1 MHARPWPHACQAVA
15 PCIKAVTSRIQA
27 AAVRSCWANGQ
38 AQWVESHALAAA
50 GVRSYHVRQ
59 APGELLILP
68 TGSLHVRRASSSSSG
83 DTAGDTS
90 RASGSG
96 ASSLTLLQW
105 MRADAPCAERAWS
118 LPPMQA
124 GHMREGITATVDA
137 CGGRRACAPIVT
149 WLSPLWLQ
157 AGVLPADALHGVPG
171 WRRAQLHPP
180 VRLAL
185 HPLTMLHPSPC
196 YTPLPGAPRVVPGA
210 RRSAGRRG
218 GARRGAASA
227 AACGGEGAA

>member
-1 MHARPWPHACQAVA
+1 MA
-15 PCIKAVTSRIQA
+15 PCVKAVTPRIQA

-68 TGSLHVRRASSSSSG
+68 PGSLHVRRASSSSSG

-96 ASSLTLLQW
+96 SGASSLTLLQW
-105 MRADAPCAERAWS
+105 MRADATCAERAWS

-124 GHMREGITATVDA
+124 GHI
-137 CGGRRACAPIVT
+137 
-149 WLSPLWLQ
+149 
-157 AGVLPADALHGVPG
+157 
-171 WRRAQLHPP
+171 
-180 VRLAL
+180 
-185 HPLTMLHPSPC
+185 
-196 YTPLPGAPRVVPGA
+196 
-210 RRSAGRRG
+210 
-218 GARRGAASA
+218 
-227 AACGGEGAA
+227 

>member
-1 MHARPWPHACQAVA
+1 MA
-15 PCIKAVTSRIQA
+15 PCVKAVTPRIQA

-68 TGSLHVRRASSSSSG
+68 PGSLHVRRASSSSAG

-90 RASGSG
+90 GDTAGASSGASGSG

-124 GHMREGITATVDA
+124 GHI
-137 CGGRRACAPIVT
+137 P
-149 WLSPLWLQ
+149 
-157 AGVLPADALHGVPG
+157 
-171 WRRAQLHPP
+171 
-180 VRLAL
+180 
-185 HPLTMLHPSPC
+185 
-196 YTPLPGAPRVVPGA
+196 
-210 RRSAGRRG
+210 
-218 GARRGAASA
+218 
-227 AACGGEGAA
+227 